1 MFFFGL
7 LLKLIFNVAERYVVS
22 LQVKRRFSHRNSSFL
37 LLTLQ
42 RYKKIPRYASL
53 SVIIFQIFFRLSRSF
68 FLGRTDF
75 TDNTDIDSQ
84 ANHGV
89 RRLVASA

>member
-1 MFFFGL
+1 M
-7 LLKLIFNVAERYVVS
+7 FNVAERYVIS

-53 SVIIFQIFFRLSRSF
+53 SVIIFQIFLS
-68 FLGRTDF
+68 
-75 TDNTDIDSQ
+75 
-84 ANHGV
+84 A
-89 RRLVASA
+89 

>member
-1 MFFFGL
+1 M
-7 LLKLIFNVAERYVVS
+7 FNVAERYVVS

-53 SVIIFQIFFRLSRSF
+53 SVIIFQIFFCLRRYTNAHA
-68 FLGRTDF
+68 LGSAACHQRDARM
-75 TDNTDIDSQ
+75 NTNFS
-84 ANHGV
+84 
-89 RRLVASA
+89 